1 MAEFIG
7 IANSL
12 ENNTVMTTTPSL
24 NDLLPDDMPPKQLN
38 QPCSDEHLCEI
49 ALYITEWQ
57 SIAPFL
63 GLSEINEEEIICEHP
78 NKLKMQK
85 IGMLRKWREKLGS
98 RATYQRLA
106 EAFWDRGKTPL
117 VEKVYSLLES
127 PKAKNTTPEDLSE
140 SSSTSRDIDA
150 TSPPSK
156 RHRIVSSNISE
167 IEPIPEQIKTLD
179 ELLQDSPKDDE
190 SNFLECSSSDMV
202 KDPLLIRFSGPLAT
216 RKFQKINRAFSRAI
230 HAGKTED
237 VEWATEKILSM
248 NVSTDFKAI
257 TLLYRA
263 SCMALVRGQMDAA
276 LLDCDRAIE
285 RAKVLECQNGSLITG
300 RALRQKTSIL
310 RTLGKC
316 DKALECMKEAKENFF
331 LAAPS
336 SDTASLLYE
345 EVRLKIQIA
354 TSKGVIV
361 NSSDVENDYDRI
373 LKHSD
378 RLDDNDRSRL
388 CVFLN
393 AQAEVF
399 LRSYYVKDELP
410 PTAIAPTEGNLRR
423 AEYLLNRVPLKE
435 LTGEAYVYKG
445 WHFLARSD
453 LYMWRKQYPKAI
465 EWAEKS
471 QDQFT
476 RGGIMYVINP
486 QERLKLFKKLQA
498 QEIQENNELEEIED
512 KLAAKN
518 M

>member
-1 MAEFIG
+1 MA
-7 IANSL
+7 
-12 ENNTVMTTTPSL
+12 TRPSL
-24 NDLLPDDMPPKQLN
+24 NDLLPDSVDPKQLN
-38 QPCSDEHLCEI
+38 QPCSDEHFAKMALC
-49 ALYITEWQ
+49 ITEWQ

-63 GLSEINEEEIICEHP
+63 GLSEVNEEEIICKYP
-78 NKLKMQK
+78 KDLIMQN
-85 IGMLRKWREKLGS
+85 IGMLRKWRERLGS

-106 EAFWDRGKTPL
+106 EAFWRCNKIRL

-190 SNFLECSSSDMV
+190 SDFLECSSSDMV

-216 RKFQKINRAFSRAI
+216 RKFQKIDRAFCRAI

-316 DKALECMKEAKENFF
+316 DKALECMKETKENFF

-345 EVRLKIQIA
+345 EVQLKIQIA
-354 TSKGVIV
+354 ISKGVAV
-361 NSSDVENDYDRI
+361 NSSEVATDYDRI
-373 LKHSD
+373 LEYQSKQLDNND
-378 RLDDNDRSRL
+378 RLAL
-388 CVFLN
+388 CVYLDS
-393 AQAEVF
+393 QAKVF
-399 LRSYYVKDELP
+399 MRSYYVKDELP
-410 PTAIAPTEGNLRR
+410 PTAIAPTEDDLHR
-423 AEYLLNRVPLKE
+423 AECLLNSVPLKE

-453 LYMWRKQYPKAI
+453 LCMWRKQYPKAI

-476 RGGIMYVINP
+476 RGGVVYVTNA
-486 QERLKLFKKLQA
+486 QDRLKLTKKLQA
-498 QEIQENNELEEIED
+498 RESRN
-512 KLAAKN
+512 
-518 M
+518 